1 MSNKQRADHVQANY
15 WGGPISR
22 AEAQKVFDEYGK
34 VINTQLMAVQ
44 KLDTC
49 ISFLMEKFS
58 VTIEDV
64 NKWVA
69 EKVEEAKK
77 TSLEKAVE
85 QAEAQQA
92 PATERTVDVVTG
104 DVTENGVAVDRLTT
118 DPSPIVL
125 TDAN

>member
-34 VINTQLMAVQ
+34 VMNAQLMAVQ

-85 QAEAQQA
+85 KAEATQ
-92 PATERTVDVVTG
+92 PDRTVDVVTG
-104 DVTENGVAVDRLTT
+104 EVTENGVKVDPLPT
-118 DPSPIVL
+118 DPNPIVL